1 MGKKDGKSGEPPR
14 PRGWRARGRAANV
27 TAVCCGVY
35 ICLWLLCG
43 AGMLV
48 FDRAAPTV
56 ELLPQQAAFVGA
68 EAAGGAKDGAYATTS
83 EDAQMLL
90 TFARAPVRRVLLEA
104 EFALPPG
111 ELDAYYGFLG
121 GVRRTFARPVES
133 GYAYTL
139 APKRY
144 EALRVDLGTVPGNT
158 VEIGRVVLNP
168 RVPAW
173 RYFVPDARGI
183 AAAVAL
189 PALASAV
196 ICYIMEGAALLK
208 KRRGPRAESR
218 QPSQGDKPDA
228 E

>member
-1 MGKKDGKSGEPPR
+1 MGKKDGKPEESSG
-14 PRGWRARGRAANV
+14 PRGWRAWGRAAKV
-27 TAVCCGVY
+27 TALCYGVS

-43 AGMLV
+43 VGTLA
-48 FDRAAPTV
+48 FDRAAPVV

-68 EAAGGAKDGAYATTS
+68 EAAGGADDSAYVTTS
-83 EDAQMLL
+83 DDAQMLL
-90 TFARAPVRRVLLEA
+90 SFARVPVRRVLLEA

-121 GVRRTFARPVES
+121 GMHRAFARPVES

-139 APKRY
+139 TPKRY
-144 EALRVDLGTVPGNT
+144 EALRVDLGTMPGNT

-173 RYFVPDARGI
+173 RYFLPDARGI
-183 AAAVAL
+183 AAAVVL

-218 QPSQGDKPDA
+218 QPSQGEKPDA
-228 E
+228 K